1 MPYLKTI
8 HFFKK
13 WYGRPGKVKTMKGEK
28 IAKFNDIAKKTVD
41 EAVNVDDDRKMP
53 AKMEEGDVSMEV

>member
-1 MPYLKTI
+1 
-8 HFFKK
+8 
-13 WYGRPGKVKTMKGEK
+13 MKGEK

-53 AKMEEGDVSMEV
+53 AKMEEGHVSMEV